1 MINYIADIQGI
12 PVSFKYHQLI
22 QNQLSDS
29 DVTNILF
36 SVLGREPANENFE
49 AMDL

>member
-29 DVTNILF
+29 DVTNILLC
-36 SVLGREPANENFE
+36 VLGREPAN
-49 AMDL
+49 ASLKP